1 MYKRSENKYLT
12 KSNLRINGM
21 FCCLSVL
28 EKKTNPY
35 PASVPIMPQRPFV
48 MSEVLLFLEFTSEYI
63 RLLNSSDYPLPRTE
77 RKKR

>member
-1 MYKRSENKYLT
+1 MECFAAYQSWR
-12 KSNLRINGM
+12 
-21 FCCLSVL
+21 
-28 EKKTNPY
+28 KKKNPY

-63 RLLNSSDYPLPRTE
+63 RLLNSSDYPLPWTE